1 MNNPVII
8 CGPQVRVMTAHKKSP
23 IPPEKV
29 ALYEKAVATLPGV
42 ERKGADNPFTSLNG
56 NMFSLLS
63 AQTQTLALRLPK
75 EEREAFL
82 KKYKTKLFEAYG
94 AVMKEYVAVPDALL
108 KNTKELQKY
117 MALSYEYAKTLKPK
131 ASKKKR

>member
-1 MNNPVII
+1 
-8 CGPQVRVMTAHKKSP
+8 MTVQKKSP
-23 IPPEKV
+23 IPAEKV

-42 ERKGADNPFTSLNG
+42 ERKGADNPYTSLNG

-63 AQTQTLALRLPK
+63 AVTETMALRLPK

-82 KKYKTKLFEAYG
+82 RKYKSKLFEAYG
-94 AVMKEYVAVPDALL
+94 AVMKEYVTVPNALL
-108 KNTKELQKY
+108 RNTKELQTY

-131 ASKKKR
+131 ASKKQR

>member
-1 MNNPVII
+1 
-8 CGPQVRVMTAHKKSP
+8 MTVQKKSP
-23 IPPEKV
+23 IPAEKV
-29 ALYEKAVATLPGV
+29 TLYEKAVATLPEV
-42 ERKGADNPFTSLNG
+42 ERKGADNPYTSLNG

-63 AQTQTLALRLPK
+63 AVTETMALRLPK

-82 KKYKTKLFEAYG
+82 RKYKSKLFEAYG
-94 AVMKEYVAVPDALL
+94 AVMREYVTVPDALL
-108 KNTKELQKY
+108 RNTKELQKY

>member
-1 MNNPVII
+1 
-8 CGPQVRVMTAHKKSP
+8 MTPEKKSP
-23 IPPEKV
+23 IPAEKV

-42 ERKGADNPFTSLNG
+42 ERKGAANPFTSLNG

-63 AQTQTLALRLPK
+63 AVTESMALRLPK

-82 KKYKTKLFEAYG
+82 KKYQSKLFEVYG
-94 AVMKEYVAVPDALL
+94 AVMKEYVSVPDALL

-131 ASKKKR
+131 ASRKKH